1 MLVRPTDQRANKA
14 RMSRSRQQYAIP
26 LYADNALPASI
37 IAYMTATPPRGLD
50 ADLARKRLHEEGPN
64 ELGLSQRRTLRDI
77 LLDVLRE
84 PMFLL
89 LLGAGAIYFAM
100 GDSHEALILLTF
112 VFIIMGMTA
121 IQERRTDNALA
132 ALRDMSSPRALVIR
146 SGEAQRIAG
155 RDVVREDVL
164 VLAEGDRIPA
174 DGTLLEA
181 HELATNESM
190 LTGESESVTKKSGD
204 MVYAGTLVVAGQG
217 VVLVTATAHRTEMG
231 RIGKS
236 LDSIAI
242 TPSPLREE
250 MGRLTR
256 RLASFGIALSCG
268 LVLLFWLLRG
278 GWMDALLAGIALAM
292 SLLPQEFAVIMIIF
306 MAMAARRL
314 AAQQVLTRRLNSIET
329 LGETSVL
336 CVDKTGTLTENRMRV
351 AVLYTDRQAM
361 DVGQPLS
368 TSGASGAS
376 GTVTQSIALAEPLPD
391 PHLELLEYAVL
402 ASEISPH
409 DPMEQAFHHMA
420 GVHLSETNR
429 LHPDWH
435 LAREYELSPQ
445 LFAMTHLWQSG
456 LGLHDI
462 VAAKGAPEAVAELCT
477 LSDALR
483 DEIAVQAAAMAD
495 RGLRVLGVAK
505 AVHLCGHPWPEH
517 QQAFDFQWLGLIA
530 LADPLREEVPNA
542 VAQCL
547 RAGIRVVMI
556 TGDHPRTAQAIARQA
571 GIHSEGII
579 TGSEII
585 NLSQDQLAERAARIN
600 IFARI
605 RPAQKLALV
614 EALKAQ
620 GHVVAMTGDG
630 VNDAPALKAAH
641 IGIAMGQRGTDVARE
656 AASLVLLK
664 DDFNSIVQAIRMGR
678 RTFANMRQA
687 MIYTLA
693 VHIPI
698 AGLALLPVLFGLPL
712 ILAPLHI
719 AFLEL
724 VIDPACSIVF
734 EAEEADADL
743 MNRPPRRDDEALL
756 SAQHIV
762 RGLAYGSLTT
772 VVIFG
777 IYAWLLSQG
786 MTGATAAT
794 AAFVIL
800 VTANAVLILPSRSA
814 RYEWRQL
821 CSPLTPTSIWVLG
834 VTLMALIAI
843 TCVPVLAQPFRFGSV
858 SVQVWLSCF
867 VCGLLFLPGFQ
878 LIKKTARLVDRSIRA
893 SQNR

>member
-1 MLVRPTDQRANKA
+1 MTP
-14 RMSRSRQQYAIP
+14 P
-26 LYADNALPASI
+26 L
-37 IAYMTATPPRGLD
+37 PRGLD
-50 ADLARKRLHEEGPN
+50 ADFARKRLDEEGPN
-64 ELGLSQRRTLRDI
+64 ELGLSQRRTLLDI
-77 LLDVLRE
+77 LIEVLRE

-100 GDSHEALILLTF
+100 GDSREALILLTF
-112 VFIIMGMTA
+112 VFMIMGMTA
-121 IQERRTDNALA
+121 FQERRTDNALA

-146 SGEAQRIAG
+146 GGESLRIAG
-155 RDVVREDVL
+155 TDVVREDVL
-164 VLAEGDRIPA
+164 ILAEGDRIPA
-174 DGTLLEA
+174 DGLLIDA

-190 LTGESESVTKKSGD
+190 LTGESESVVKKSGD
-204 MVYAGTLVVAGQG
+204 KVYAGTLVIAGQG
-217 VVLVTATAHRTEMG
+217 VVQVTATAHHTEMG

-236 LDSIAI
+236 LESIAI

-250 MGRLTR
+250 LARLTR
-256 RLASFGIALSCG
+256 RLATFGIALSCG

-278 GWMDALLAGIALAM
+278 GWLDALLAGIALAM

-314 AAQQVLTRRLNSIET
+314 AAQKVLTRRLNSIET

-351 AVLYTDRQAM
+351 AALCADNRVI
-361 DVGQPLS
+361 DVSQPLS
-368 TSGASGAS
+368 GSLSGSLSA
-376 GTVTQSIALAEPLPD
+376 PLPD
-391 PHLELLEYAVL
+391 THLELLEYAVL
-402 ASEISPH
+402 ASEITPH
-409 DPMEQAFHHMA
+409 DPMEQAFHLMA
-420 GVHLSETNR
+420 NERLSDTNR

-445 LFAMTHLWQSG
+445 LLAMTHLWQSE
-456 LGLHDI
+456 LGPHDI
-462 VAAKGAPEAVAELCT
+462 VAAKGASEAVAELCS
-477 LSDALR
+477 LSAVSR
-483 DEIAVQAAAMAD
+483 DEIAAQAAAMAD
-495 RGLRVLGVAK
+495 QGLRVLGVAK
-505 AVHLCGHPWPEH
+505 AVHINGHPWPEN
-517 QQAFDFQWLGLIA
+517 QKAFDFQWLGLIA
-530 LADPLREEVPNA
+530 LADPLRKEVPDA

-556 TGDHPRTAQAIARQA
+556 TGDHPHTAQAIARQA
-571 GIHSEGII
+571 GIQSEGII

-585 NLSQDQLAERAARIN
+585 SLSQDELAKHAATVN
-600 IFARI
+600 VFARI

-664 DDFNSIVQAIRMGR
+664 DDFDSIVQAIRMGR

-743 MNRPPRRDDEALL
+743 MNRPPRQSDEALL
-756 SAQHIV
+756 SRQHIF

-772 VVIFG
+772 AVVFG
-777 IYAWLLSQG
+777 IYTWLLSQEI
-786 MTGATAAT
+786 TAATAAT
-794 AAFVIL
+794 ASFVIL
-800 VTANAVLILPSRSA
+800 VTANAALILPSRSA
-814 RYEWRQL
+814 RTEWQRLLLQ
-821 CSPLTPTSIWVLG
+821 LTPTSLWVLG
-834 VTLMALIAI
+834 ITLLALAAI
-843 TCVPVLAQPFRFGSV
+843 TCIPVLAQPFRFAPL
-858 SVQVWLSCF
+858 SVQAWLSSF
-867 VCGLLFLPGFQ
+867 FIGLLLLPCFNI
-878 LIKKTARLVDRSIRA
+878 IKKIGLSFSLR
-893 SQNR
+893 

>member
-1 MLVRPTDQRANKA
+1 MTP
-14 RMSRSRQQYAIP
+14 P
-26 LYADNALPASI
+26 L
-37 IAYMTATPPRGLD
+37 PRGLD
-50 ADLARKRLHEEGPN
+50 ADFARKRLHKEGPN
-64 ELGLSQRRTLRDI
+64 ELGLSQRRTLVDI
-77 LLDVLRE
+77 LLEVLRE

-100 GDSHEALILLTF
+100 GDSHEALMLLSF
-112 VFIIMGMTA
+112 VFMIMGMTA
-121 IQERRTDNALA
+121 FQERRTDNALA
-132 ALRDMSSPRALVIR
+132 ALRDMSSPRAVVIR
-146 SGEAQRIAG
+146 GGEALRIAG
-155 RDVVREDVL
+155 REVVREDVL
-164 VLAEGDRIPA
+164 LLAEGDRIPA
-174 DGTLLEA
+174 DGLLIDA

-190 LTGESESVTKKSGD
+190 LTGESESVMKKSGD
-204 MVYAGTLVVAGQG
+204 KVYAGTLVVAGQG
-217 VVLVTATAHRTEMG
+217 VVQVTATAHHTEMG

-236 LDSIAI
+236 LESIAI

-256 RLASFGIALSCG
+256 RLATFSIALSCG

-278 GWMDALLAGIALAM
+278 GWLDALLAGIALAM

-314 AAQQVLTRRLNSIET
+314 AAQKVLTRRLNSIET

-351 AVLYTDRQAM
+351 AALCAGNQAI
-361 DVGQPLS
+361 DVSQPLS
-368 TSGASGAS
+368 GSLSGSLSAS
-376 GTVTQSIALAEPLPD
+376 LPD
-391 PHLELLEYAVL
+391 THLELLEYAIL
-402 ASEISPH
+402 ASEIAPH
-409 DPMEQAFHHMA
+409 DPMEQAFHRMA
-420 GVHLSETNR
+420 GAHLADTNR
-429 LHPDWH
+429 LHPDWC

-445 LFAMTHLWQSG
+445 LLAMTHLWQSG
-456 LGLHDI
+456 VGLHDV
-462 VAAKGAPEAVAELCT
+462 VAAKGAPEAVAELCA
-477 LSDALR
+477 LSENLR
-483 DEIAVQAAAMAD
+483 DEIATQAAAMAD
-495 RGLRVLGVAK
+495 QGLRVLGVAK
-505 AVHLCGHPWPEH
+505 AVHIAGHPWPEN

-530 LADPLREEVPNA
+530 LADPLREEVPKA

-571 GIHSEGII
+571 GIQSDGII
-579 TGSEII
+579 TGSEI
-585 NLSQDQLAERAARIN
+585 LGMSQYELADRAATIN

-614 EALKAQ
+614 EALKSQ

-664 DDFNSIVQAIRMGR
+664 DDFDSIVKAIRMGR

-743 MNRPPRRDDEALL
+743 MNRPPRRSDEALL
-756 SAQHIV
+756 SGQYIW
-762 RGLAYGSLTT
+762 RGVAYGSLTT
-772 VVIFG
+772 VFIFS
-777 IYAWLLSQG
+777 IYTWLLSQEIVA
-786 MTGATAAT
+786 ATAAT

-800 VTANAVLILPSRSA
+800 VTANAALILPSRSA
-814 RYEWRQL
+814 RTEWHRL
-821 CSPLTPTSIWVLG
+821 WYHLTPTSVWVLG
-834 VTLMALIAI
+834 ITLLALAAI
-843 TCVPVLAQPFRFGSV
+843 TCIPVLAQPFRFTPMSGQAWLGS
-858 SVQVWLSCF
+858 F
-867 VCGLLFLPGFQ
+867 FIGLLFLPCFNI
-878 LIKKTARLVDRSIRA
+878 IKKIELHFSLR
-893 SQNR
+893 

>member
-1 MLVRPTDQRANKA
+1 MKLPGKPPENAS
-14 RMSRSRQQYAIP
+14 MSPSHKQVDVP

-37 IAYMTATPPRGLD
+37 IPDMTPTLPRGLD
-50 ADLARKRLHEEGPN
+50 NDLARTRLHEEGPN
-64 ELGLSQRRTLRDI
+64 ELGLSQRRTLLDI
-77 LLDVLRE
+77 LLEVLRE

-100 GDSHEALILLTF
+100 GDSHEALILVAF
-112 VFIIMGMTA
+112 VLIIMGMTA
-121 IQERRTDNALA
+121 FQERRTDNALA
-132 ALRDMSSPRALVIR
+132 ALRDLSSPRALVIR

-164 VLAEGDRIPA
+164 LLAEGDRIPA
-174 DGTLLEA
+174 DGLLIDA

-190 LTGESESVTKKSGD
+190 LTGESESVMKKSGD
-204 MVYAGTLVVAGQG
+204 KVYAGTLVVAGQG
-217 VVLVTATAHRTEMG
+217 VVMVTATAHHTEMG

-236 LDSIAI
+236 LESIAL

-278 GWMDALLAGIALAM
+278 GWLDALLAGIALAM

-314 AAQQVLTRRLNSIET
+314 AEQQVLTRRLNSIET

-351 AVLYTDRQAM
+351 AVLCSDNRAI
-361 DVGQPLS
+361 DVRQPLS
-368 TSGASGAS
+368 ESRPPSLSA
-376 GTVTQSIALAEPLPD
+376 PLPEA
-391 PHLELLEYAVL
+391 HLELLEYAVL
-402 ASEISPH
+402 ASEIAPH
-409 DPMEQAFHHMA
+409 DPMEQAFHRMA
-420 GVHLSETNR
+420 GAHLSDTHR

-445 LFAMTHLWQSG
+445 LLAMTHLWQSG
-456 LGLHDI
+456 FGLHDI
-462 VAAKGAPEAVAELCT
+462 VAAKGAPEAVAELCA
-477 LSDALR
+477 LSEVLR
-483 DEIAVQAAAMAD
+483 DEIAAQAAAMAD
-495 RGLRVLGVAK
+495 QGLRVLGVAK
-505 AVHLCGHPWPEH
+505 AVHISGHPWPEH
-517 QQAFDFQWLGLIA
+517 QQSFDFQWLGLIA
-530 LADPLREEVPNA
+530 LADPLRDEVPEA

-571 GIHSEGII
+571 GIQSEGII
-579 TGSEII
+579 TGSDIMRMSTDE
-585 NLSQDQLAERAARIN
+585 LADRAATIN
-600 IFARI
+600 VFARI

-664 DDFNSIVQAIRMGR
+664 DDFDSIVEAIRMGR

-687 MIYTLA
+687 MIYTMA

-734 EAEEADADL
+734 EAEDADADL
-743 MNRPPRRDDEALL
+743 MNRPPRQSDEVLL
-756 SAQHIV
+756 SGQHIWRSV
-762 RGLAYGSLTT
+762 ANGSLTT
-772 VVIFG
+772 AVIFG
-777 IYAWLLSQG
+777 SYAWLLSQG
-786 MTGATAAT
+786 IAAATATT

-814 RYEWRQL
+814 RYEWKQL
-821 CSPLTPTSIWVLG
+821 CNPLTPTSIWVLG
-834 VTLMALIAI
+834 ATLMALVAI
-843 TCVPVLAQPFRFGSV
+843 TCVPVLAQSFRFDPI
-858 SVQVWLSCF
+858 SVQVWLMCF
-867 VCGLLFLPGFQ
+867 LFGLLFLPGFQ
-878 LIKKTARLVDRSIRA
+878 LIKHTARYFDRR
-893 SQNR
+893 R

>member
-1 MLVRPTDQRANKA
+1 
-14 RMSRSRQQYAIP
+14 
-26 LYADNALPASI
+26 
-37 IAYMTATPPRGLD
+37 MTPPPPRGLD
-50 ADLARKRLHEEGPN
+50 HQFARRRLHEEGPN
-64 ELGLSQRRTLRDI
+64 ELGLSQRRTLLDI
-77 LLDVLRE
+77 LLEVLRE

-121 IQERRTDNALA
+121 FQERRTDNALA

-146 SGEAQRIAG
+146 NGEAQRIAG

-164 VLAEGDRIPA
+164 ILAEGDRIPA
-174 DGTLLEA
+174 DGLLIDA

-190 LTGESESVTKKSGD
+190 LTGESESVLKTVGD
-204 MVYAGTLVVAGQG
+204 KVCAGTLVVAGQG
-217 VVLVTATAHRTEMG
+217 VVLVSATAHHTEMG

-236 LDSIAI
+236 LESIAI

-250 MGRLTR
+250 MNRLTR
-256 RLASFGIALSCG
+256 RLASFGVALSCG

-278 GWMDALLAGIALAM
+278 GWLDALLAGIALAM

-314 AAQQVLTRRLNSIET
+314 AAQHVLTRRLNSIET

-351 AVLYTDRQAM
+351 AVLCTDNRAI
-361 DVGQPLS
+361 DVGQYLS
-368 TSGASGAS
+368 SSRPAS
-376 GTVTQSIALAEPLPD
+376 QSATLPVALPD
-391 PHLELLEYAVL
+391 SHLELLEYAVL
-402 ASEISPH
+402 ASEIAPH
-409 DPMEQAFHHMA
+409 DPMEQAFHRMA
-420 GVHLSETNR
+420 GAHLSDTNR
-429 LHPDWH
+429 LHPDWR

-445 LFAMTHLWQSG
+445 LLAMTHLWQSG
-456 LGLHDI
+456 HGLHDI
-462 VAAKGAPEAVAELCT
+462 VAAKGAPEAVAELCA
-477 LSDALR
+477 LSEVLR
-483 DEIAVQAAAMAD
+483 DEIAAQAAAMAD
-495 RGLRVLGVAK
+495 QGLRVLGVAK
-505 AVHLCGHPWPEH
+505 ALHVSGHPWPE
-517 QQAFDFQWLGLIA
+517 QQQSFDFQWLGLIA
-530 LADPLREEVPNA
+530 LADPLREEVADA
-542 VAQCL
+542 VAQCQH
-547 RAGIRVVMI
+547 AGIRVVMI
-556 TGDHPRTAQAIARQA
+556 TGDHPRTALAIAQQA
-571 GIHSEGII
+571 GIQSDGII
-579 TGSEII
+579 TGTEILSMSQQELADHAATI
-585 NLSQDQLAERAARIN
+585 NV
-600 IFARI
+600 FARI
-605 RPAQKLALV
+605 RPEQKLALV
-614 EALKAQ
+614 EALKAR

-734 EAEEADADL
+734 EAEDADADL
-743 MNRPPRRDDEALL
+743 MTRPPRRSDEVLL
-756 SAQHIV
+756 SSKHVI
-762 RGLAYGSLTT
+762 RGVAYGSLTT
-772 VVIFG
+772 AAIFG
-777 IYAWLLSQG
+777 IYAWLLSQAIPA
-786 MTGATAAT
+786 ATAAT

-800 VTANAVLILPSRSA
+800 VTANAILILPSRSA
-814 RYEWRQL
+814 RTEWQRL
-821 CSPLTPTSIWVLG
+821 WSPLTPTSIWVL
-834 VTLMALIAI
+834 VITLVALAGI
-843 TCVPVLAQPFRFGSV
+843 TCIPMLAQPFRFAPISAQAWLGS
-858 SVQVWLSCF
+858 LLIGMLLLPCF
-867 VCGLLFLPGFQ
+867 HI
-878 LIKKTARLVDRSIRA
+878 IKNIGSHAHRR
-893 SQNR
+893 

>member
-1 MLVRPTDQRANKA
+1 MTP
-14 RMSRSRQQYAIP
+14 P
-26 LYADNALPASI
+26 L
-37 IAYMTATPPRGLD
+37 PRGLD
-50 ADLARKRLHEEGPN
+50 ANFARKRLHKEGPN
-64 ELGLSQRRTLRDI
+64 ELGLSQRRTLADI
-77 LLDVLRE
+77 LLEVVRE

-100 GDSHEALILLTF
+100 GDSHEALILLSF
-112 VFIIMGMTA
+112 VFMIMGMTA
-121 IQERRTDNALA
+121 FQERRTDNALA
-132 ALRDMSSPRALVIR
+132 ALRDMSSPRAVVIR
-146 SGEAQRIAG
+146 GGEALRIAG

-164 VLAEGDRIPA
+164 LLAEGDRIPA
-174 DGTLLEA
+174 DGLLIDA

-190 LTGESESVTKKSGD
+190 LTGESESVMKKSGD
-204 MVYAGTLVVAGQG
+204 KVYAGTLVVAGQG
-217 VVLVTATAHRTEMG
+217 VVQVTATAHHTEMG

-236 LDSIAI
+236 LESIAI

-256 RLASFGIALSCG
+256 RLATFSIGLSCG

-278 GWMDALLAGIALAM
+278 GWLDALLAGIALAM

-314 AAQQVLTRRLNSIET
+314 AAQKVLTRRLNSIET

-351 AVLYTDRQAM
+351 AALCAGNQAI
-361 DVGQPLS
+361 DVSQPLS
-368 TSGASGAS
+368 GFLSGSLSAS
-376 GTVTQSIALAEPLPD
+376 LPD
-391 PHLELLEYAVL
+391 THLELLEYAIL
-402 ASEISPH
+402 ASEIAPH
-409 DPMEQAFHHMA
+409 DPMEQAFHRMA
-420 GVHLSETNR
+420 GAHLSDTNR
-429 LHPDWH
+429 LHPDWR

-445 LFAMTHLWQSG
+445 LLAMTHLWQSG
-456 LGLHDI
+456 VGLHDV
-462 VAAKGAPEAVAELCT
+462 VAAKGAPEAVAELCA
-477 LSDALR
+477 LSENLH
-483 DEIAVQAAAMAD
+483 DEIATQAAAMAD
-495 RGLRVLGVAK
+495 QGLRVLGVAK
-505 AVHLCGHPWPEH
+505 AVHIAGHPWPEN

-530 LADPLREEVPNA
+530 LADPLREEVPKA

-571 GIHSEGII
+571 GIQSDGII
-579 TGSEII
+579 TGSEI
-585 NLSQDQLAERAARIN
+585 LGMSQDELVDRAATIN

-614 EALKAQ
+614 EALKSQ

-664 DDFNSIVQAIRMGR
+664 DDFDSIVQAIRMGR

-743 MNRPPRRDDEALL
+743 MSRPPRRSDEALL
-756 SAQHIV
+756 SGQYIWRSV
-762 RGLAYGSLTT
+762 AYGSLTT
-772 VVIFG
+772 AFIFS
-777 IYAWLLSQG
+777 IYAWLLSQEIAA
-786 MTGATAAT
+786 TTAAT
-794 AAFVIL
+794 AAFVVL
-800 VTANAVLILPSRSA
+800 VTANAALILPSRSA
-814 RYEWRQL
+814 RTEWHRL
-821 CSPLTPTSIWVLG
+821 WYHLTPTSVWVLG
-834 VTLMALIAI
+834 ITLLALAAI
-843 TCVPVLAQPFRFGSV
+843 TCIPVLAEPFRFTPMSGQAWLGS
-858 SVQVWLSCF
+858 F
-867 VCGLLFLPGFQ
+867 FIGLLLLPCFNI
-878 LIKKTARLVDRSIRA
+878 IKKIELHFSLR
-893 SQNR
+893 

>member
-1 MLVRPTDQRANKA
+1 MTP
-14 RMSRSRQQYAIP
+14 P
-26 LYADNALPASI
+26 L
-37 IAYMTATPPRGLD
+37 PRGLD
-50 ADLARKRLHEEGPN
+50 ANFARKRLDEEGPN
-64 ELGLSQRRTLRDI
+64 ELGLSQRRTLLDI
-77 LLDVLRE
+77 LIEVLRE

-100 GDSHEALILLTF
+100 GDSREALILLTF
-112 VFIIMGMTA
+112 VFMIMGMTA
-121 IQERRTDNALA
+121 FQERRTDNALA

-146 SGEAQRIAG
+146 GGESLRIAG
-155 RDVVREDVL
+155 TDVVREDVL
-164 VLAEGDRIPA
+164 ILAEGDRIPA
-174 DGTLLEA
+174 DGLLIDA

-204 MVYAGTLVVAGQG
+204 KVYAGTLVIAGQG
-217 VVLVTATAHRTEMG
+217 VVQVTATAHHTEMG

-236 LDSIAI
+236 LESIAI

-250 MGRLTR
+250 LARLTR
-256 RLASFGIALSCG
+256 RLATFGIALSCG

-278 GWMDALLAGIALAM
+278 GWLDALLAGIALAM

-314 AAQQVLTRRLNSIET
+314 AAQKVLTRRLNSIET

-351 AVLYTDRQAM
+351 AALCADNRVI
-361 DVGQPLS
+361 DVSRPLS
-368 TSGASGAS
+368 GSLSGSLSA
-376 GTVTQSIALAEPLPD
+376 PLPNT
-391 PHLELLEYAVL
+391 HLELLEYAVL
-402 ASEISPH
+402 ASEITPH
-409 DPMEQAFHHMA
+409 DPMEQAFHLMA
-420 GVHLSETNR
+420 NERLSDTNR
-429 LHPDWH
+429 LHPDWQ

-445 LFAMTHLWQSG
+445 LLAMTHLWQSE
-456 LGLHDI
+456 LGLPDI
-462 VAAKGAPEAVAELCT
+462 VAAKGASEAVAELCS
-477 LSDALR
+477 LSAVSR
-483 DEIAVQAAAMAD
+483 DEIAAQAAAMAD
-495 RGLRVLGVAK
+495 QGLRVLGVAK
-505 AVHLCGHPWPEH
+505 AVHISGHPWPEN
-517 QQAFDFQWLGLIA
+517 QKAFDFQWLGLIA
-530 LADPLREEVPNA
+530 LADPLRKEVADA

-556 TGDHPRTAQAIARQA
+556 TGDHPHTAQAIARQA
-571 GIHSEGII
+571 GIQSEGII

-585 NLSQDQLAERAARIN
+585 SLSQDELAKHAATVN
-600 IFARI
+600 VFARI

-664 DDFNSIVQAIRMGR
+664 DDFDSIVQAIRMGR

-743 MNRPPRRDDEALL
+743 MSRPPRQSDEALL
-756 SAQHIV
+756 SHQHIF

-772 VVIFG
+772 AAVFG
-777 IYAWLLSQG
+777 IYTWLLSQEIAA
-786 MTGATAAT
+786 ATAAT
-794 AAFVIL
+794 ASFVIL
-800 VTANAVLILPSRSA
+800 VTANAALILPSRSA
-814 RYEWRQL
+814 RTEWQRLLLQ
-821 CSPLTPTSIWVLG
+821 LTPTSLWVLG
-834 VTLMALIAI
+834 ITLLALAAI
-843 TCVPVLAQPFRFGSV
+843 TCIPVLAQPFRFAPL
-858 SVQVWLSCF
+858 SVQAWLSSF
-867 VCGLLFLPGFQ
+867 FIGLLLLPCFNI
-878 LIKKTARLVDRSIRA
+878 IKKIGLSFSLR
-893 SQNR
+893 

>member
-1 MLVRPTDQRANKA
+1 MTPT
-14 RMSRSRQQYAIP
+14 
-26 LYADNALPASI
+26 L
-37 IAYMTATPPRGLD
+37 PRGLD
-50 ADLARKRLHEEGPN
+50 ADLARQRLQQEGPN
-64 ELGLSQRRTLRDI
+64 EIGLSQRRTLRDI
-77 LLDVLRE
+77 LLEVLRE

-89 LLGAGAIYFAM
+89 LLGAGAVYFAM
-100 GDSHEALILLTF
+100 GDTHEALILLAF

-121 IQERRTDNALA
+121 FQERRTDNALA

-146 SGEAQRIAG
+146 SGETQRIAG

-174 DGTLLEA
+174 DGTLLDA

-190 LTGESESVTKKSGD
+190 LTGESEPVLKKYGD

-217 VVLVTATAHRTEMG
+217 VVLVTATAHHTEMG

-236 LDSIAI
+236 LENIAI

-256 RLASFGIALSCG
+256 RLAISGIALSCG

-278 GWMDALLAGIALAM
+278 GWLDALLAGIALAM

-351 AVLYTDRQAM
+351 ATLYTDHQAI
-361 DVGQPLS
+361 DVSQPLS
-368 TSGASGAS
+368 ASRS
-376 GTVTQSIALAEPLPD
+376 VPQSIPLPETLPD
-391 PHLELLEYAVL
+391 THLELLEYAVL

-429 LHPDWH
+429 LHPDWR

-456 LGLHDI
+456 LGLHDV
-462 VAAKGAPEAVAELCT
+462 VAAKGAPEAVAELCA
-477 LSDALR
+477 LSEALR
-483 DEIAVQAAAMAD
+483 DEITVQAAAMAD
-495 RGLRVLGVAK
+495 QGLRVLGVAK

-530 LADPLREEVPNA
+530 LADPLRKEVPNA

-547 RAGIRVVMI
+547 HAGIRVVMI

-579 TGSEII
+579 TGSEIVS
-585 NLSQDQLAERAARIN
+585 LSQDELAERAARIN

-656 AASLVLLK
+656 AAALVLLK
-664 DDFNSIVQAIRMGR
+664 DDFDSIVQAIRMGR

-724 VIDPACSIVF
+724 VIDPACSVVF
-734 EAEEADADL
+734 EAEGADADL
-743 MNRPPRRDDEALL
+743 MNRPPRHSDEALL
-756 SAQHIV
+756 SAQHIF
-762 RGLAYGSLTT
+762 RGLAYGSFTT
-772 VVIFG
+772 AVIFG
-777 IYAWLLSQG
+777 IYAWLLSEDMVG
-786 MTGATAAT
+786 STAAT

-814 RYEWRQL
+814 RHEWQQL

-834 VTLMALIAI
+834 ITLIALIAI
-843 TCVPVLAQPFRFGSV
+843 TCVPVLAQPFRFGSI
-858 SVQVWLSCF
+858 SVQVWLMCF
-867 VCGLLFLPGFQ
+867 VFGLLFLPGFQ
-878 LIKKTARLVDRSIRA
+878 VIKQIARLVDRRK
-893 SQNR
+893 